1 MIIISIILVAA
12 CKRAKSDLTDPVI
25 RDISISSNV
34 LVISDCQADS
44 VTITA
49 RVIDESRITQVL
61 LWYRVGADQ
70 PFTSDNMHPQC
81 DQYSGTVKG
90 SEFLGRGYGAMEFY
104 ITAQDEQGNISE
116 SPHDDSIQFLPCVS
130 N

>member
-49 RVIDESRITQVL
+49 RVINESRITQVL

-70 PFTSDNMHPQC
+70 PFFSSTMKLQNGIYAANVQ
-81 DQYSGTVKG
+81 G
-90 SEFLGRGYGAMEFY
+90 SELQGHGYGAMEFY
-104 ITAQDEQGNISE
+104 ITAEDESGNSSK
-116 SPHDDSIQFLPCVS
+116 SPVDNSIQFLPCV
-130 N
+130 NN